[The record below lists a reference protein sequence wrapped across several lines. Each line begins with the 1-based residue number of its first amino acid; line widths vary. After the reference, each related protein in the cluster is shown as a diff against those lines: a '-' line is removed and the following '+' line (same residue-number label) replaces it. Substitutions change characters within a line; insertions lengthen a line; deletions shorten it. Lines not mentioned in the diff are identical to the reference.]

1 MICKRLFDIIAS
13 TILLITLLPLIL
25 LIVIAVKFESKGP
38 ALFKQDR
45 VGLNGKIFVIF
56 KFRSMLDGAINMGS
70 GICVVEKDPRIT
82 RVGSILRKL
91 SLDELP
97 QLLNV
102 LKGEMSLVGPRP
114 TLPYQVERYDEKQR
128 LRLLMKPGITGW
140 AQVNG
145 RNKLTWPEKISLDIW
160 YVENWT
166 LWLDMKILLKT
177 ILVVFAKD
185 VIYNNGKGDEIS
197 RVTVNKSNELGM

>member
-13 TILLITLLPLIL
+13 TILIITLFPLIL
-25 LIVIAVKFESKGP
+25 IIVIAVKFESKGP

-45 VGLNGKIFVIF
+45 VGLNGEIFVIF
-56 KFRSMLDGAINMGS
+56 KFRSMMDGAINMGS

-114 TLPYQVERYDEKQR
+114 TLPYQVERYNEKQR

-166 LWLDMKILLKT
+166 LWLDIKILLKT

-185 VIYNNGKGDEIS
+185 VVYNNGKGDEIS